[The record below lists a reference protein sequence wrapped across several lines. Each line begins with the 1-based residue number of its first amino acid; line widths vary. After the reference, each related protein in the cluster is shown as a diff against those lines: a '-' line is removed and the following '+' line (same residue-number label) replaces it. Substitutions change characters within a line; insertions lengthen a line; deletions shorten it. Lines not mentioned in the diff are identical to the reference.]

1 MSDDK
6 QRDPQHG
13 GRAPGRGSAGIGET
27 DARGVG
33 PDAPSLAATADRT
46 VPDRPADVGRR
57 IRRPERSRM
66 PDDPSSQ
73 PGFKYRNTV
82 YLDAR
87 KEAFARS
94 GDLCQLCGQQPAVEA
109 HHWAVD
115 YPPAHKTTAADLTAL
130 CAECHFVATTLRRF
144 TRAGGSRHQFRAVL
158 SEVIA
163 RCDLNSP
170 LPASPPSS
178 CTTEYPC
185 CQGPDRGK
193 GSSASGGESVHS
205 GPGADLYVRWSNVA
219 ADPNVT
225 SGERTYRQ
233 GSARPCAGLRWPRPA
248 NPASGQSL
256 HLPSALYVVHPL
268 WRTRRICTVIDIE
281 VVSQYANAA
290 DVTTAQRDVPLRA
303 LQARA
308 PTTIV
313 QPPSTLSQLLA

>member
-1 MSDDK
+1 MPSTLALLVSQPASLRYINATDE
-6 QRDPQHG
+6 
-13 GRAPGRGSAGIGET
+13 ET
-27 DARGVG
+27 ARVH
-33 PDAPSLAATADRT
+33 LH
-46 VPDRPADVGRR
+46 
-57 IRRPERSRM
+57 RPERGRLPGARRRRHRDRTTGVIKPEESEAGR
-66 PDDPSSQ
+66 SQ
-73 PGFKYRNTV
+73 EN
-82 YLDAR
+82 
-87 KEAFARS
+87 
-94 GDLCQLCGQQPAVEA
+94 Q
-109 HHWAVD
+109 
-115 YPPAHKTTAADLTAL
+115 
-130 CAECHFVATTLRRF
+130 RRPV
-144 TRAGGSRHQFRAVL
+144 TRES
-158 SEVIA
+158 
-163 RCDLNSP
+163 
-170 LPASPPSS
+170 
-178 CTTEYPC
+178 TEYPC

-205 GPGADLYVRWSNVA
+205 GPDADLYVRWSNVA

>member
-13 GRAPGRGSAGIGET
+13 GRAPGRRSAGIGET

-46 VPDRPADVGRR
+46 VPDRPANVGRR

-73 PGFKYRNTV
+73 PGFEYQNPV

-109 HHWAVD
+109 HHWGVD
-115 YPPAHKTTAADLTAL
+115 YPPAHETTAADLTAL

-158 SEVIA
+158 SEVVA

-178 CTTEYPC
+178 CTTER
-185 CQGPDRGK
+185 PDSTREALSASRSQRLRRSEAATEPTSTTGDSES
-193 GSSASGGESVHS
+193 SSASGPSIS
-205 GPGADLYVRWSNVA
+205 TLT
-219 ADPNVT
+219 ADP
-225 SGERTYRQ
+225 RYR
-233 GSARPCAGLRWPRPA
+233 R
-248 NPASGQSL
+248 
-256 HLPSALYVVHPL
+256 
-268 WRTRRICTVIDIE
+268 
-281 VVSQYANAA
+281 
-290 DVTTAQRDVPLRA
+290 QRFGP
-303 LQARA
+303 
-308 PTTIV
+308 
-313 QPPSTLSQLLA
+313 

>member
-13 GRAPGRGSAGIGET
+13 GRAPGRRSAGIGET

-57 IRRPERSRM
+57 IRRPGRSRM

-73 PGFKYRNTV
+73 PGFEYGNTV
-82 YLDAR
+82 YLCAR

-178 CTTEYPC
+178 CTTER
-185 CQGPDRGK
+185 PDSTREALSAARSQRSRPSEAATEPMSTTSGS
-193 GSSASGGESVHS
+193 GSSSAD
-205 GPGADLYVRWSNVA
+205 GPSISTLT
-219 ADPNVT
+219 ADPRYRRQRF
-225 SGERTYRQ
+225 GE
-233 GSARPCAGLRWPRPA
+233 
-248 NPASGQSL
+248 
-256 HLPSALYVVHPL
+256 
-268 WRTRRICTVIDIE
+268 
-281 VVSQYANAA
+281 
-290 DVTTAQRDVPLRA
+290 
-303 LQARA
+303 
-308 PTTIV
+308 
-313 QPPSTLSQLLA
+313 